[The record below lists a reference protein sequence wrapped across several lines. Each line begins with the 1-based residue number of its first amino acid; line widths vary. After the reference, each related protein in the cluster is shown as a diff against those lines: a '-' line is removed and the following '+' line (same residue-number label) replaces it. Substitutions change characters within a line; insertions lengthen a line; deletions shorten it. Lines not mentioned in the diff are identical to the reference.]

1 MKMTERPDPDLYDL
15 ETILHAARKHLNGNE
30 LTEDARNRVGVV
42 AEKAERQLVIDSEE
56 EARKKESESEEESP

>member
-1 MKMTERPDPDLYDL
+1 
-15 ETILHAARKHLNGNE
+15 LNGNE